1 MDESSKPIRVPP
13 RVLKGALLR
22 GESLVATA
30 GLLAAAILV
39 IALGAAAWWSVHSY
53 GEATKSAREGRVRA
67 VAQLLA
73 RNAASIMAGENALAA
88 QHLVED
94 AVRTHGFGAC
104 RLVLPGL
111 GGQIVADASRPIDAT
126 QPLPEKWPGV
136 VASAEAPETCV
147 RRPDGKLDVRVP
159 VAVPGR
165 GLAELQVEDS
175 LGLAAGDSWQ
185 VQSGIGVIG
194 ALAMLA
200 LWLAYRA
207 MRRRLRALGAIGEAL
222 KFSDL
227 LDAAG
232 AELMVSPGLGPEAA
246 AWNRLLADRERL
258 RESALSVRAAE
269 KLSGRK
275 HRDGDLGSV
284 CDGLW
289 LGLLLVDDQLRIKYI
304 NGAAS
309 VFLRG
314 KREELLNA
322 DLRRTIDDQK
332 VLDAIRGVAAGTV
345 RNRVISEIRR
355 VGDPDMVGGAGRIGH
370 PGGGSGDAPALGTAE
385 RAVGASTPAPAG
397 MVAVGAS
404 AAPPASVL
412 RITVRPLRKEDSAI
426 ALVVIEDV
434 TQQRVADE
442 ARNSFVAQATH
453 ELRTPLTNIRVYI
466 EMLVES
472 EERGADDSKKRAGA
486 LNVINQETRRLERI
500 VGDMLSVSEI
510 EAGSLKLNRD
520 DVRIHTI
527 FGEVE
532 ADFREQAAGK
542 QIKLRLDLPPKLP
555 VIMGD
560 RDKIVMAL
568 HNLVGNAIKYTPAG
582 GEVVVRVAEE
592 KGALIVDVSD
602 NGIGIRDD
610 EKELIFEKFYR
621 AKDRRISN
629 ITGTGLGLAIAR
641 EVIRLHGGDITVRS
655 QLDKGSTFTMSL
667 PAAA

>member
-1 MDESSKPIRVPP
+1 MDQSTERMRGLSRPFR
-13 RVLKGALLR
+13 GALQR

-30 GLLAAAILV
+30 GLLAAAILIV
-39 IALGAAAWWSVHSY
+39 ALGAAAWWSVRSHS
-53 GEATKSAREGRVRA
+53 EATRSAREGRVRA

-73 RNAASIMAGENALAA
+73 RNAGTILAGEQVVGA

-94 AVRTHGFGAC
+94 AARTHGFAAC
-104 RLVLPGL
+104 RIVVPALD
-111 GGQIVADASRPIDAT
+111 GQVVADALRSGGIVDR
-126 QPLPEKWPGV
+126 LPEKWGSGAGAPL
-136 VASAEAPETCV
+136 AAEAAESIV
-147 RRPDGKLDVRVP
+147 RRPDGILVVRAPVP
-159 VAVPGR
+159 VPGR
-165 GLAELQVEDS
+165 GLAELHIEDHAAS
-175 LGLAAGDSWQ
+175 AAGDSWQ

-222 KFSDL
+222 KSADLAESAGSDL
-227 LDAAG
+227 L
-232 AELMVSPGLGPEAA
+232 VSPDLGPEAA
-246 AWNRLLADRERL
+246 AWNRLVADRDRL
-258 RESALSVRAAE
+258 RESVATIRAAE

-275 HRDGDLGSV
+275 NRDGDLGSV

-289 LGLLLVDDQLRIKYI
+289 LGLLLVDEQLRIKYV

-314 KREELLNA
+314 RREELLNA

-355 VGDPDMVGGAGRIGH
+355 LGDPEPGGAGR
-370 PGGGSGDAPALGTAE
+370 GSG
-385 RAVGASTPAPAG
+385 AVGAAPAG
-397 MVAVGAS
+397 ADAHAGAGAAGAGLGVAGA
-404 AAPPASVL
+404 PVSVL
-412 RITVRPLRKEDSAI
+412 RFTVRPLRKEDSAI

-442 ARNSFVAQATH
+442 SRNSFVAQATH
-453 ELRTPLTNIRVYI
+453 ELRTPLTNIRLYV
-466 EMLVES
+466 EMLLES
-472 EERGADDSKKRAGA
+472 GGADDPKKRADA
-486 LNVINQETRRLERI
+486 LNVINQESRRLERI

-510 EAGSLKLNRD
+510 EAGSMKLNRD
-520 DVRIHTI
+520 DVRIRTI
-527 FGEVE
+527 FEEVE
-532 ADFREQAAGK
+532 ADFREQAAAK
-542 QIKLRLDLPPKLP
+542 QIRLRVDLPPKLP
-555 VIMGD
+555 LIMGD

-568 HNLVGNAIKYTPAG
+568 HNLVGNAVKYTPSG
-582 GEVVVRVAEE
+582 GEVVVRVGEE
-592 KGALIVDVSD
+592 KGNLIVDVTD
-602 NGIGIRDD
+602 NGIGIRED
-610 EKELIFEKFYR
+610 EKDLIFEKFYR
-621 AKDRRISN
+621 AKDRRIAN

-655 QLDKGSTFTMSL
+655 QLDKGSTFTMAL